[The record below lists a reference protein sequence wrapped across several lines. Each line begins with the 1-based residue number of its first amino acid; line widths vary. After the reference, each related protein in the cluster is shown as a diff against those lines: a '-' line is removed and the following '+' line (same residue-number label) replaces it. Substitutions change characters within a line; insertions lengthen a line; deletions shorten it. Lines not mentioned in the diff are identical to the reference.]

1 MDRRRLLLVVAV
13 LVAALGAGLVF
24 VYVQGAEDRAAEQ
37 VDTRQVLV
45 VLQTISPGESSAN
58 LYSDGKVDVREV
70 PADQLLEGSTD
81 DGAAFDDTVALTTL
95 YPGEQLLT
103 QKFGDIEDIEGRPT
117 LPLPAGKTAI
127 TLQMTNAT
135 RVTSFTQPGSH
146 VAIYTDRI
154 RTSTEPGAAPD
165 GTTDPGVTGLVA
177 GPSEPACVI
186 ESDVLVLGV
195 GSTPVDQSG
204 TPVAAGSEEG
214 TDDQL
219 QDDVVGTTYLTVAVD
234 SRQAARLVP
243 FQLYQERAPGDP
255 ILSFALRNDSSDVR
269 NTEGCAEFLESFDQQ
284 LELTGRRNG

>member
-24 VYVQGAEDRAAEQ
+24 VYAQGAEDRAAEQ

-146 VAIYTDRI
+146 VAIYTDAFS
-154 RTSTEPGAAPD
+154 TSVQQGPVPD
-165 GTTDPGVTGLVA
+165 GTTVPGTTLVG

-195 GSTPVDQSG
+195 GSTAVDQSG
-204 TPVAAGSEEG
+204 TPVADGGEEG

-219 QDDVVGTTYLTVAVD
+219 QEDVVGTTYLTVAVD
-234 SRQAARLVP
+234 SRQAARLIP
-243 FQLYQERAPGDP
+243 FQLNQERNPSAP

-269 NTEGCAEFLESFDQQ
+269 NTEGCAEFLESFDQR